1 MTPQASRLTDTVE
14 SMLLDAGQEQ
24 DTELRAALLSL
35 GSLASLPVPS
45 PNAQLA
51 ALLASRPD
59 ELTRRR
65 RQRRHRNRS
74 AIVGLA
80 VVAGMGLGVT
90 GVAATGSGAA
100 GKTSLS
106 VQHLLEDWA
115 PSWDVSG
122 LPAAAPAI
130 RTVPEPAPAE
140 PGAGRDAGPA
150 DGQQQYVAQ
159 EVPGQPA
166 APDATADDAAKEKP
180 GDGGADAQAG
190 SGSPGASGGVKQA
203 KEQGKLP
210 ESSPSQEVE
219 QALSLCGR
227 RWRKRKSCWPAS
239 CPEVLRPRKPATGP
253 ASPGPTRKQ
262 TPAPSGSRSSAANRL
277 PPAARRLASWGTLTI
292 LQSLSA

>member
-14 SMLLDAGQEQ
+14 SMLLDAGREQ

-35 GSLASLPVPS
+35 GSLASLPAPS

-90 GVAATGSGAA
+90 GVAATGAGPA

-115 PSWDVSG
+115 PSWNVSG
-122 LPAAAPAI
+122 LAAAAPAI
-130 RTVPEPAPAE
+130 GTVPEPAPAE
-140 PGAGRDAGPA
+140 PGAGRDVGTA
-150 DGQQQYVAQ
+150 DGQQQF
-159 EVPGQPA
+159 VPQQVPDQPA
-166 APDATADDAAKEKP
+166 ASDATAADSASEGPD
-180 GDGGADAQAG
+180 DGGADAQVG
-190 SGSPGASGGVKQA
+190 SGSSGASGGVKNS

-219 QALSLCGR
+219 HAPEPVRQTLEKTEKLRAGVVPGNAASKEAGNGSG
-227 RWRKRKSCWPAS
+227 KSGTDKKAD
-239 CPEVLRPRKPATGP
+239 
-253 ASPGPTRKQ
+253 PGAKWLKKFTR
-262 TPAPSGSRSSAANRL
+262 
-277 PPAARRLASWGTLTI
+277 
-292 LQSLSA
+292 

>member
-35 GSLASLPVPS
+35 GSLASLPAPS

-90 GVAATGSGAA
+90 GVAATGSGA
-100 GKTSLS
+100 GGEDQPLS
-106 VQHLLEDWA
+106 
-115 PSWDVSG
+115 
-122 LPAAAPAI
+122 AAPAGRLGALVERVRAARCRPCHRNRPGTRTGGI
-130 RTVPEPAPAE
+130 RCR
-140 PGAGRDAGPA
+140 AGRRHG
-150 DGQQQYVAQ
+150 GRS
-159 EVPGQPA
+159 A
-166 APDATADDAAKEKP
+166 AVRASSKCRTSQRGARRHRGRTAKEGP
-180 GDGGADAQAG
+180 DDGGADAQAG
-190 SGSPGASGGVKQA
+190 SGSPGTSGGVKNS

-210 ESSPSQEVE
+210 ESSPSQEAE
-219 QALSLCGR
+219 QAPEPVRQTLEKTEKLLAGVVPGNAASKEAGNGSG
-227 RWRKRKSCWPAS
+227 KSGTNKKAD
-239 CPEVLRPRKPATGP
+239 
-253 ASPGPTRKQ
+253 PGAKWLKKF
-262 TPAPSGSRSSAANRL
+262 SR
-277 PPAARRLASWGTLTI
+277 
-292 LQSLSA
+292 

>member
-35 GSLASLPVPS
+35 GTLASLPAPV

-90 GVAATGSGAA
+90 GVAASASGPA
-100 GKTSLS
+100 GKASLS

-115 PSWDVSG
+115 PPWNVSG

-130 RTVPEPAPAE
+130 GTVPEPAPVE
-140 PGAGRDAGPA
+140 PGPA
-150 DGQQQYVAQ
+150 QDLSTADSQKQYV
-159 EVPGQPA
+159 PDQPA
-166 APDATADDAAKEKP
+166 APDTTPDRTAEAEP
-180 GDGGADAQAG
+180 NDGGADAQAG
-190 SGSPGASGGVKQA
+190 SGSAGASGGAKNP
-203 KEQGKLP
+203 KEQGQLP
-210 ESSPSQEVE
+210 EVSHSQEAGQSTEPVR
-219 QALSLCGR
+219 QSLEKTEKLLADVVPG
-227 RWRKRKSCWPAS
+227 KSVSKEAGNGS
-239 CPEVLRPRKPATGP
+239 GK
-253 ASPGPTRKQ
+253 
-262 TPAPSGSRSSAANRL
+262 SGSGKKTDPGAKWLKKFSR
-277 PPAARRLASWGTLTI
+277 
-292 LQSLSA
+292 

>member
-35 GSLASLPVPS
+35 GSLASLPAPS

-90 GVAATGSGAA
+90 GVAATASAPA
-100 GKTSLS
+100 GKTGLS

-115 PSWDVSG
+115 PSWNVSG

-130 RTVPEPAPAE
+130 GTVPGPSPAE
-140 PGAGRDAGPA
+140 PSAARDRGPA
-150 DGQQQYVAQ
+150 DSQQQYVQQQAPEQ
-159 EVPGQPA
+159 SV
-166 APDATADDAAKEKP
+166 APDATADETLKEGP
-180 GDGGADAQAG
+180 DDGGADAQAG
-190 SGSPGASGGVKQA
+190 SGSPGAVRRSKQSQGTA
-203 KEQGKLP
+203 EAPGKLP
-210 ESSPSQEVE
+210 IPGSGAGPGTCAADAGENGE
-219 QALSLCGR
+219 AAGR
-227 RWRKRKSCWPAS
+227 RRARKCR
-239 CPEVLRPRKPATGP
+239 V
-253 ASPGPTRKQ
+253 Q
-262 TPAPSGSRSSAANRL
+262 GSRQRV
-277 PPAARRLASWGTLTI
+277 RQVRE
-292 LQSLSA
+292 Q

>member
-35 GSLASLPVPS
+35 GSLASLPAPS
-45 PNAQLA
+45 PNAPLA

-100 GKTSLS
+100 GKASLS

-122 LPAAAPAI
+122 LPVAAPAI
-130 RTVPEPAPAE
+130 GTVPETAPAE
-140 PGAGRDAGPA
+140 PGAGRDVGTAA
-150 DGQQQYVAQ
+150 GQQHYVPQ
-159 EVPGQPA
+159 QVPDQRA
-166 APDATADDAAKEKP
+166 APDATGVNTAKGGP
-180 GDGGADAQAG
+180 DDGGADAQVG
-190 SGSPGASGGVKQA
+190 SSSPGASGGA
-203 KEQGKLP
+203 KDSEEQGKLP
-210 ESSPSQEVE
+210 EGSPSQEVD
-219 QALSLCGR
+219 QA
-227 RWRKRKSCWPAS
+227 
-239 CPEVLRPRKPATGP
+239 PEPVRQTLEKAEKLLAGVV
-253 ASPGPTRKQ
+253 PG
-262 TPAPSGSRSSAANRL
+262 SAASKEAGNG
-277 PPAARRLASWGTLTI
+277 SGKSGTDKKADPGAKWLKKF
-292 LQSLSA
+292 SR

>member
-219 QALSLCGR
+219 RA
-227 RWRKRKSCWPAS
+227 
-239 CPEVLRPRKPATGP
+239 PEPVRQTLEKTEKLLAGVV
-253 ASPGPTRKQ
+253 PG
-262 TPAPSGSRSSAANRL
+262 SAASKEAGNG
-277 PPAARRLASWGTLTI
+277 SGKSGTNKKADPGAKWLKKF
-292 LQSLSA
+292 SR

>member
-1 MTPQASRLTDTVE
+1 MTPQTSRLTDTVE

-35 GSLASLPVPS
+35 GSLASLPAPS
-45 PNAQLA
+45 PNAKLA

-100 GKTSLS
+100 GKASHS

-115 PSWDVSG
+115 PSWNVSG

-130 RTVPEPAPAE
+130 GTVPEPAKAE
-140 PGAGRDAGPA
+140 SGAGRDVGTAG
-150 DGQQQYVAQ
+150 GRQQYVPQQA
-159 EVPGQPA
+159 PDHNA
-166 APDATADDAAKEKP
+166 APDATADETVKEGP
-180 GDGGADAQAG
+180 DDGGADAQAG
-190 SGSPGASGGVKQA
+190 SGSPGTSGGVKNS

-210 ESSPSQEVE
+210 ESSPSQEAE
-219 QALSLCGR
+219 QA
-227 RWRKRKSCWPAS
+227 
-239 CPEVLRPRKPATGP
+239 PEPVR
-253 ASPGPTRKQ
+253 Q
-262 TPAPSGSRSSAANRL
+262 TL
-277 PPAARRLASWGTLTI
+277 EKTEKLLASVVPGNAASKEAGNGSGKSGTNKKADPGAKWLKKF
-292 LQSLSA
+292 SR